1 MTYLWIYYTESL
13 WFLKD
18 VISVFE
24 PTCTHMVDFILHQ
37 IFMRHFFP
45 IVLEPKAVKERKE
58 NGTSCCL
65 SHMSIFPLQLR
76 WRENISLKQRGK
88 IKKKGSGRRKQRFW
102 SFQYYS
108 KVLINRKIYILIFLF
123 LFF

>member
-45 IVLEPKAVKERKE
+45 IVLEPKAVKERKME
-58 NGTSCCL
+58 LLVVYLIWVSFHFNCAEERTYPWNKG
-65 SHMSIFPLQLR
+65 
-76 WRENISLKQRGK
+76 EK